1 MHNNVIL
8 STAYFP
14 PIEYFKAIIQSAH
27 VYIESNEN
35 YLRQSYR
42 NRCNILSC
50 NGIQSLSIPI
60 IKSNNI
66 KQNILEV
73 KIAHSTNWKR
83 LHKNAII
90 SAYGKSPFFP
100 YYSDAILNL
109 IDNNTKFLFDFN
121 LKIIE
126 NILALIKISKTIN
139 KTSVYQKQYNSNFLD
154 LRYSLHPKKKFLNN
168 NKTTYIQT
176 FNDRFDFIP
185 NLSIIDL
192 IFNVGNELLIFYPTT
207 QPLSHTN

>member
-1 MHNNVIL
+1 MDLIL

-14 PIEYFKAIIQSAH
+14 PIEYFKAIVRAKK
-27 VYIESNEN
+27 VYIESKEN

-50 NGIQSLSIPI
+50 NGVQSLSIPI

-66 KQNILEV
+66 KQNILDV
-73 KIAHSTNWKR
+73 KIDYSANWKR

-90 SAYGKSPFFP
+90 SAYGKSPFFL
-100 YYSDAILNL
+100 YYSDVILNL
-109 IDNNTKFLFDFN
+109 IDKNTKFLFDFN
-121 LKIIE
+121 LNIIE
-126 NILALIKISKTIN
+126 NILTVFKISKTIN
-139 KTSVYQKQYNSNFLD
+139 KTSNFQKEYNNNFSD
-154 LRYSLHPKKKFLNN
+154 LRFNLHPKKSFRSSIDI
-168 NKTTYIQT
+168 TYIQT

-192 IFNVGNELLIFYPTT
+192 VFNVGNESIKFLE
-207 QPLSHTN
+207 